1 MKWRASQIGKLM
13 TTSRSKTDALSQTAK
28 SYINQIAKENFY
40 GYSTELSSKY
50 LDKGTNQE
58 LESIN
63 LLNAVRF
70 TDHKKNTLRLENDF
84 ITGECDII
92 TNDSVI
98 DIKTPWSLDTFP
110 ELPED
115 IDAKE
120 YEWQGRAYMM
130 LYNRF
135 EFELVYCLVSTWD
148 EFLSEW
154 DNKMIHKV
162 DHIEPHLRITS
173 VMFERDLEI
182 EAQMIERCQLAT
194 EYYIDR
200 MNKLNNK

>member
-50 LDKGTNQE
+50 LDKGINQE

-92 TNDSVI
+92 TNESII
-98 DIKTPWSLDTFP
+98 DIKTSWSLDTFP

-115 IDAKE
+115 IDAKD

-194 EYYIDR
+194 EYYIER

>member
-98 DIKTPWSLDTFP
+98 DVKTPWSLDTFP

-154 DNKMIHKV
+154 DNKTIHKV

-182 EAQMIERCQLAT
+182 EAQMIERCQLAN
-194 EYYIDR
+194 EYYIER
-200 MNKLNNK
+200 INKLNNK

>member
-63 LLNAVRF
+63 LLNSVRF

-92 TNDSVI
+92 TNESII
-98 DIKTPWSLDTFP
+98 DIKTSWSLDTFP

-194 EYYIDR
+194 EYYIER